1 MKDYKQIISIIQDEL
16 QQVDRYLKKMIL
28 TEKSFLSD
36 KFLDFCF
43 YKAKKIRSVTT
54 ILFIKSIFGKVS
66 PLQIRICALVELL
79 HNASLI
85 HDDIIDNSDLRRN
98 KPSFNNL
105 FDNKTAVLAGD
116 FLLASA
122 LKELSEINIP
132 QITVLFSK
140 ALLKIC
146 SGEIEQISEK
156 NKIISIDKYLEKSE
170 KKTSELFKLAIN
182 CSLFAERQTQYLNI
196 GNEFGKSFGIA
207 FQIRDDLLNFTSQ
220 NCGKPSG
227 NDILQGI
234 YTAPSIYYFNSHEF
248 EKIDETTIEKI
259 KKSSAISETKIILE
273 KFVKQ
278 TLDLTKN
285 FTDNQYKQ
293 ALTDLC
299 RLLEKA

>member
-1 MKDYKQIISIIQDEL
+1 MKDYKQTISTIQNEL
-16 QQVDRYLKKMIL
+16 ETVDQYLKKMIL
-28 TEKSFLSD
+28 REKSFLSE

-43 YKAKKIRSVTT
+43 YKSKKIRSATT
-54 ILFIKSIFGKVS
+54 ILFIKSIFGEVS

-85 HDDIIDNSDLRRN
+85 HDDIIDNSDLRRS
-98 KPSFNNL
+98 KPSFNKT

-132 QITVLFSK
+132 QITALFSN

-146 SGEIEQISEK
+146 SGELEQISEK

-182 CSLFAERQTQYLNI
+182 CSLSAENQTEYLNI
-196 GNEFGKSFGIA
+196 GNEFGKNFGIA

-220 NCGKPSG
+220 DSDKPLG
-227 NDILQGI
+227 NDLLQGI
-234 YTAPSIYYFNSHEF
+234 YTAPAIYYFNSHEF
-248 EKIDETTIEKI
+248 EKIDITIIEKI
-259 KKSSAISETKIILE
+259 KKSSAISETKFLLE
-273 KFVKQ
+273 KFAKQ
-278 TLDLTKN
+278 TLDLTNN

-299 RLLEKA
+299 KLLEKA